1 MRLSRMAAIAGV
13 AVLALCVFA
22 WAQSRKPG
30 LWEVTSTM
38 TWDKSPFPAG
48 MGAHGGAMG
57 GGPHTM
63 QMCVTQEQIDKYGG
77 PQPQTQRDCQ
87 LTNIEKKPN
96 GMTAEMTCSG
106 AFSGKG
112 TVTNSWT
119 GDSRSHSKIHFVGA
133 MAMGANTTPIE
144 WTVES
149 TSVFKSSDCGKVK
162 PFEAPKHK

>member
-1 MRLSRMAAIAGV
+1 MRLSRTAALAGV
-13 AVLALCVFA
+13 AVLVLCVFA

-38 TWDKSPFPAG
+38 SWEKSPFPAG
-48 MGAHGGAMG
+48 MGAHGPMG
-57 GGPHTM
+57 GGPHTT
-63 QMCVTQEQIDKYGG
+63 QVCVTQEQIDKFGG

-87 LTNIEKKPN
+87 VTNVQKKPN
-96 GMTAEMTCSG
+96 GMSAEMTCSG

-112 TVTNSWT
+112 TIEGSWT
-119 GDSRSHSKIHFVGA
+119 DDSHSHSKIHFVGA
-133 MAMGANTTPIE
+133 MTMGANTTPIE

-149 TSVFKSSDCGKVK
+149 TSIFKGSDCGNVK